1 MARAAPPG
9 PRGPGGRREQTMD
22 IRREI
27 LRNVVL
33 CQAIEPLGNK
43 PGLTSRAAD
52 ASPDTRL
59 EYFVVAA
66 ANSAWA
72 FYDLADRV
80 LAAGRQP
87 EAIFDLAYE
96 AQAASVRNRLG
107 GKVNDGQIGLLVPI
121 VTAQV
126 LAYLEEGATDD
137 VEAILSRTPEVLRRT
152 TEKDVQAL
160 ERFLHLGD
168 EIAARHQ
175 ERMGNPA
182 PAPRAGSHG
191 RYASVWDAAQ
201 SLQHIHALREMAQGY
216 PHCRRIY
223 RFLLHNLET
232 GVIPA
237 SELLYRFLFPEIGQ
251 ADAVA
256 DMICVGFYLMLTRH
270 PETVLFP

>member
-1 MARAAPPG
+1 MPPDGRA
-9 PRGPGGRREQTMD
+9 GGRREQTMD

-33 CQAIEPLGNK
+33 CQAVEPLGNK
-43 PGLTSRAAD
+43 PGLTGRAAD
-52 ASPDTRL
+52 ASPDVKL

-87 EAIFDLAYE
+87 DPIFDLAYE
-96 AQAASVRNRLG
+96 AQAASLRNRLG
-107 GKVNDGQIGLLVPI
+107 GKVDDGQIALLVPL

-126 LAYLEEGATDD
+126 LAHLDGGAAND
-137 VEAILSRTPEVLRRT
+137 VEAILSRTPDVLRRT
-152 TEKDVQAL
+152 TERDVLAL
-160 ERFLHLGD
+160 ERFLRLGD
-168 EIAARHQ
+168 EIAGRHQ
-175 ERMGNPA
+175 ERTGNPA
-182 PAPRAGSHG
+182 PAAISHS

-201 SLQHIHALREMAQGY
+201 SLQHIPALREMAQGY

-232 GVIPA
+232 GLLPA
-237 SELLYRFLFPEIGQ
+237 SELIYRFLFPEIGR

-256 DMICVGFYLMLTRH
+256 DMICIGFYLMLTRH